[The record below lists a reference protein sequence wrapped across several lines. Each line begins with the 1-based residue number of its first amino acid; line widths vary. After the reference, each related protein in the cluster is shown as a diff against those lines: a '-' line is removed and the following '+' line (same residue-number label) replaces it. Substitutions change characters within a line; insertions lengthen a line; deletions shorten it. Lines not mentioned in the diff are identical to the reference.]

1 MSTSRSGRF
10 LVALGFIGFAAAML
24 TAAAERQDSVP
35 YDTKTVFRTHI
46 PHLNS
51 GNGQGKPGGGGGNG
65 GGGGGSSAVFG
76 GSPYIVDATSTPTS
90 SVPEAEEHIAVDPL
104 QPNNVVAAISD
115 FSLRGGSNTTK
126 LASSTD
132 NGTTWTESFVPLSG
146 GAPATSDGLVWPYN
160 SDPVVAIDRNGKAYI
175 ADLYF
180 NSSAG
185 DNSNGVYVSVGTISS
200 TGLGVTAATTYPVS
214 VQASPST
221 TVDEDKEWI
230 AVDNSLSLNSG
241 NVYVSWTRFIG
252 NSSDMILFSRSTTGA
267 QTWSAPIQVSATAQN
282 GAVQGSAMAV
292 GPNGEVYVAY
302 EVFFVGGGRR
312 HYITKS
318 TDGGLSFSAPVAA
331 SPLFNELS
339 FNSTYRKNSF
349 ASIAVRPTDGA
360 VYIVY
365 TDQPSQPRGT
375 GSQVEFARSTNGGA
389 SFSAPLSIN
398 DSGTGQRLM
407 PSIATDGSGN
417 IHASWFDT
425 RLSSSTATYDIYAT
439 GSLDGGNV
447 FRPNARVTAASI
459 SAGSASFIGDY
470 GGIAAGGIFA
480 HPAWTSGGFNNGR
493 LQTTTLH

>member
-24 TAAAERQDSVP
+24 TAASDRQDSVP
-35 YDTKTVFRTHI
+35 YDTKAVFRTHI

-51 GNGQGKPGGGGGNG
+51 GNGQGKPGGGGGSG
-65 GGGGGSSAVFG
+65 SGGSTAVFG
-76 GSPYIVDATSTPTS
+76 GSPYAVDATSTPTS

-104 QPNNVVAAISD
+104 QSDNVVAAISD

-160 SDPVVAIDRNGKAYI
+160 SDPVVAIDRSGKAYI

-180 NSSAG
+180 NSSG
-185 DNSNGVYVSVGTISS
+185 NDNSNGLYVSVGTISS
-200 TGLGVTAATTYPVS
+200 TGLGITDATTTYPVAVNS
-214 VQASPST
+214 SPST
-221 TVDEDKEWI
+221 TIDEDKEWI
-230 AVDNSLSLNSG
+230 AVDNSLSPYSG
-241 NVYVSWTRFIG
+241 HVYVSWTRFIG
-252 NSSDMILFSRSTTGA
+252 NSSDMILFSRSTDGA
-267 QTWSAPIQVSATAQN
+267 RHWSTTPIQVSATAQN
-282 GAVQGSAMAV
+282 GAVQGSAIAV
-292 GPNGEVYVAY
+292 GPNGEIYVVY
-302 EVFFVGGGRR
+302 EVFFIGGGRR
-312 HYITKS
+312 QYITKS
-318 TDGGLSFSAPVAA
+318 TDGGASFSAPVAA

-360 VYIVY
+360 VYLVY
-365 TDQPSQPRGT
+365 TDQPKGT

-389 SFSAPLSIN
+389 SFSAPVSIN
-398 DSGTGQRLM
+398 DSGAGQRLM
-407 PSIATDGSGN
+407 PSITTDGSGN

-425 RLSSSTATYDIYAT
+425 RLSSSTATYDIYAS
-439 GSLDGGNV
+439 GSQDGGNV

-470 GGIAAGGIFA
+470 GGIAAGGVFA